1 MTNYFVTAIGTDS
14 GKTVLSAILTEALQA
29 DYWKPIQA
37 GLEERDT
44 NTVSDL
50 ISNTKTT
57 FFPEAY
63 ALNTPMS
70 PHAAADIDKVTIE
83 LDKIV
88 LPKTDNNLVIEGAG
102 GILVPLNDNDFVI
115 DLVEQFPCEIVLVAN
130 LYLGSINHTLLSINE
145 LKRRNLKVK
154 GIIFNGETNPSSE
167 EFILKYSNYPCLL
180 RVKQEEK
187 ITQKTILEYAKELV
201 ESLKDN

>member
-44 NTVSDL
+44 EAVKKLVSNPKTV
-50 ISNTKTT
+50 

-63 ALNTPMS
+63 ALKTPMS
-70 PHAAADIDKVTIE
+70 PHAAAEIDQVTID
-83 LDKIV
+83 LSQVI
-88 LPKTDNNLVIEGAG
+88 LPKTDNNLVVEGAG
-102 GILVPLNDNDFVI
+102 GMLVPLNDTDFVI
-115 DLVEQFPCEIVLVAN
+115 DLAEQFPCEIILVSN

-145 LKRRNLKVK
+145 LKRRNLTVK

-180 RVKQEEK
+180 RVKQEQK
-187 ITQKTILEYAKELV
+187 ITKELVSKYAKELAKN
-201 ESLKDN
+201 LKAL